1 MGKSAESWRAARTA
15 WAIFSIGVLGLAGG
29 AAVAHPPE
37 RPAGTLDVRFGS
49 GGVVLTPEVGL
60 TSSLANLVVQEDGKT
75 VTAGVSL
82 LPDAFA
88 LTLVRYRRDGALD
101 PTFGVAGTA
110 ITTFTIA
117 PTLAGIALQRDGK
130 IVAAGSIPA
139 SDGGEMILLARYRH
153 DGQLDETFGTA
164 GLVFSEFGAG
174 TLTRAAAVTLQPDG
188 RIVVVGLTTA
198 GAAPPGS
205 HNMLA
210 RYDRDG
216 ALDGTFGVGGLV
228 VSDFGDA
235 TSQILN
241 AVTIARDGKIVAV
254 GSAKHSTGFAG
265 SLARFNRDGSIDATF
280 GTGGSIVRQLGGQTT
295 FTSVALQ
302 PGGRI
307 LVAADGPADPTST
320 LATGIIAR
328 FHADGTP
335 DASFGASGLVV
346 LPVPA
351 SGFVSIIDVIAV
363 DRCGGIVALGE
374 QSESQEA
381 LLLLRF
387 DRDGSPDPA
396 FGTGG
401 ETMTTLDGLD
411 LQAHALALA
420 PDGDIVVGGLAF
432 LIANPS
438 TSSFVVARYEEGEE
452 RGCERGRSFPRDG
465 RDED

>member
-1 MGKSAESWRAARTA
+1 
-15 WAIFSIGVLGLAGG
+15 
-29 AAVAHPPE
+29 
-37 RPAGTLDVRFGS
+37 
-49 GGVVLTPEVGL
+49 
-60 TSSLANLVVQEDGKT
+60 
-75 VTAGVSL
+75 
-82 LPDAFA
+82 
-88 LTLVRYRRDGALD
+88 
-101 PTFGVAGTA
+101 
-110 ITTFTIA
+110 
-117 PTLAGIALQRDGK
+117 
-130 IVAAGSIPA
+130 
-139 SDGGEMILLARYRH
+139 
-153 DGQLDETFGTA
+153 
-164 GLVFSEFGAG
+164 
-174 TLTRAAAVTLQPDG
+174 
-188 RIVVVGLTTA
+188 
-198 GAAPPGS
+198 
-205 HNMLA
+205 MLA